1 MSPYFLMMFS
11 WLYTQEKKVPLW
23 LFFCVK
29 TFICIPYQKSCVMN
43 KLSLHS
49 KKYRA
54 FLVCSNS
61 KKTGMRSS
69 SIPENHTRIILYFL
83 QLNEQLKHHILQLL

>member
-54 FLVCSNS
+54 FFSGAYGII
-61 KKTGMRSS
+61 KKV
-69 SIPENHTRIILYFL
+69 
-83 QLNEQLKHHILQLL
+83 

>member
-54 FLVCSNS
+54 AFLAIFVELGTAVTSVNLFSDLAPLVFGLNWIYS
-61 KKTGMRSS
+61 KNGVVS
-69 SIPENHTRIILYFL
+69 
-83 QLNEQLKHHILQLL
+83 